1 MFEYI
6 QIMLFTYAALFPV
19 LNPLAGA
26 MIFLNLTQ
34 GLSKNVLNKL
44 AKQIGINTFVLLT
57 IVLLTGSWIL
67 SVFGISIPIVQAAGG
82 LVVTSLAWK
91 LLNRPYVSKEE
102 EEEPVEHTDKA
113 VKEMAF
119 FPLTMPL
126 TAGPGCIAITLT
138 IGAHE
143 MRHHFIDTVIGE
155 FFAAVGILLAAIT
168 VWVCYR
174 YADRI
179 TKKIGD
185 TGSRVIMRL
194 SAFINLCIGLQIG
207 WNGIQGLLS
216 GIL

>member
-6 QIMLFTYAALFPV
+6 QTMLFTYGALFPV

-34 GLSKNVLNKL
+34 GLSKTTLNKL
-44 AKQIGINTFVLLT
+44 AKQIGINTFILLVV
-57 IVLLTGSWIL
+57 VLLTGSWIL
-67 SVFGISIPIVQAAGG
+67 SVFGISIPVVQAAGG

-91 LLNRPYVSKEE
+91 LLNQPYLNKEE
-102 EEEPVEHTDKA
+102 ETQPAEYTDKA

-143 MRHHFIDTVIGE
+143 MQHKLMDTVMREI
-155 FFAAVGILLAAIT
+155 FAAAGILLAAIT
-168 VWVCYR
+168 VWICYR

-179 TKKIGD
+179 TKKLGD

-194 SAFINLCIGLQIG
+194 SAFINLCIGLQIA
-207 WNGIQGLLS
+207 WNGIQGLLA